1 MSHHLFPM
9 DDSLTSKAGVADVS
23 ELNLTTESAWIEVIQ
38 KMDLVYADLVKYQ
51 IELEEK
57 NSELEEAHQ
66 FIRNVFISMTDIV
79 IVSDIE
85 GIIQQVNTALTDLV
99 GADEKKLIGQPIK
112 VLFSPDSRET
122 VNEFPQHMGK
132 QSISDCEVNLLDKEA
147 KNVPF
152 AMNCSSR
159 FDSEGRLLGMVIIG
173 RPIGELKQA
182 YSELNQAHEKLKQT
196 QQRLIHSE
204 KMASLGRLVAGVA
217 HELNNPISFVFGNMH
232 TLKDYGKNIIDYINA
247 TEKSIDDPK
256 LIALRE
262 KLKINRILGDIDSL
276 IDGSLEGAER
286 VSDIVQDLRQYST
299 NKEEEK
305 KLINVI
311 ETVETAVHWVV
322 KACRLKP
329 KVLFNFTSN
338 DKLMSY
344 KGYVHQILV
353 NLIQNAIDAMKELP
367 QPKID
372 ISSFQ
377 QDSNLVISIKDYGD
391 GIAKEQLDHVFDP
404 FYTTKKVGQGTGL
417 GLYISYGLAEKI
429 GGKLLA
435 ENHSDG
441 ATFSLILPMLK

>member
-1 MSHHLFPM
+1 
-9 DDSLTSKAGVADVS
+9 
-23 ELNLTTESAWIEVIQ
+23 
-38 KMDLVYADLVKYQ
+38 
-51 IELEEK
+51 
-57 NSELEEAHQ
+57 
-66 FIRNVFISMTDIV
+66 
-79 IVSDIE
+79 
-85 GIIQQVNTALTDLV
+85 
-99 GADEKKLIGQPIK
+99 
-112 VLFSPDSRET
+112 
-122 VNEFPQHMGK
+122 
-132 QSISDCEVNLLDKEA
+132 
-147 KNVPF
+147 
-152 AMNCSSR
+152 MNCSSR

-367 QPKID
+367 QSKID